1 MNLYGLIGYP
11 LGHSF
16 SSEYFN
22 EKFKRDGLSDCFFQ
36 LFPIEH
42 ICNFTGM
49 LADNPSL
56 KGLAVTIPY
65 KQTIIPFLHKM
76 TAEATAIGAVN
87 CINITDGLLT
97 GHNTDVKGFELSFT
111 ANKRPYHNKALVL
124 GTGGAS
130 KAVQFILRKLQIPF
144 LLVSRI
150 SQGLE
155 GIISYEEVN
164 HVIMEECNI
173 IVNCSPVGMSPHVDS
188 KPSIPYQYLSSEH
201 YLYDLVYKPAE
212 TQFLMEGNRRGATT
226 KNGFEMLIIQA
237 EENWRIWNT

>member
-22 EKFKRDGLSDCFFQ
+22 EKFKREGLKENYFQ
-36 LFPIEH
+36 LFPIEE
-42 ICNFTGM
+42 ISSFTEL

-76 TAEATAIGAVN
+76 TAEAREIGAVN
-87 CINITDGLLT
+87 CINISGGLLT

-111 ANKRPYHNKALVL
+111 ATRRAHHDRALVL
-124 GTGGAS
+124 GSGGAS

-144 LLVSRI
+144 LIVSRI

-155 GIISYEEVN
+155 GIISYNEINQVL
-164 HVIMEECNI
+164 MEEYNI
-173 IVNCSPVGMSPHVDS
+173 IINCSPVGMSPHVDS
-188 KPSIPYQYLSSEH
+188 KPSIPYQYLSSQH

-226 KNGFEMLIIQA
+226 KNGFDMLIIQA
-237 EENWRIWNT
+237 EENWRIWNS